1 MYHSDVAR
9 LKFQCLKRA
18 KIPAPPIHNVFSG
31 SCALPCHHSR
41 TQPMEQ
47 APSWMMLGAK
57 GKKLLERLILAI
69 KCFSLTSLVLR
80 SHWSELVTW
89 PYPTTVEQR
98 SLFFLVPRKG
108 EWGTGEALRTP
119 MLPVSCQQSWQVF
132 RLEFLVFVHFSF
144 SIPVD
149 QNVCA
154 QLCRELPEWFYR
166 GRRFWALFSSAWFY
180 LIPTQSYEAEAIS
193 FLLQWCA
200 SIEKN

>member
-1 MYHSDVAR
+1 M
-9 LKFQCLKRA
+9 F
-18 KIPAPPIHNVFSG
+18 FSG
-31 SCALPCHHSR
+31 SCALRCHHSR

-57 GKKLLERLILAI
+57 GKKLLGKFILAV
-69 KCFSLTSLVLR
+69 KYFSLTSLTLR

-89 PYPTTVEQR
+89 PFPTTVEQR
-98 SLFFLVPRKG
+98 SWFFLVPRKG
-108 EWGTGEALRTP
+108 EWDAGEAHRTA
-119 MLPVSCQQSWQVF
+119 MAACQSFQQSWQVF

-149 QNVCA
+149 RNVCA

-166 GRRFWALFSSAWFY
+166 GKKFSALFSSAWSY
-180 LIPTQSYEAEAIS
+180 LIPTHSYEAEAIS
-193 FLLQWCA
+193 FLLQWWA

>member
-1 MYHSDVAR
+1 MNR
-9 LKFQCLKRA
+9 LSNIILTA
-18 KIPAPPIHNVFSG
+18 
-31 SCALPCHHSR
+31 ALLLGLSV
-41 TQPMEQ
+41 Q
-47 APSWMMLGAK
+47 LGAQQNMDAPKLKEVK

-166 GRRFWALFSSAWFY
+166 GRRF
-180 LIPTQSYEAEAIS
+180 
-193 FLLQWCA
+193 
-200 SIEKN
+200 